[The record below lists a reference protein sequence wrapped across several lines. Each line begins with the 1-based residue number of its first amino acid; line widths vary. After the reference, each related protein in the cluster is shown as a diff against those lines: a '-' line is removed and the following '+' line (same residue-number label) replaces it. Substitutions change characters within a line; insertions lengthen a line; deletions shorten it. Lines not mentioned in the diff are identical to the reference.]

1 MGLPN
6 IVRPGR
12 RGPDKAHS
20 GRAEAMT
27 KTGRLVIVSNRLP
40 LKIGGS
46 GENLTV
52 TPSSGGLVSAMS
64 PVLRDRGGIWI
75 GWTGTS
81 EPVGM
86 KTLREILG
94 PASDL
99 AGYRIFPV
107 RLSKQDVEA
116 FYYGFSN
123 EVIWPLF
130 HDLQTRCRF
139 EPEYWDAYLRVNRCF
154 ARAVAHHTRSEDFIW
169 VHDYQMI
176 PVARILKE
184 SGVKRRC
191 TFFLHIPF
199 PAPDIFLKL
208 PWRDE
213 LLRDLMEYEFL
224 GFQTPRDRRN
234 FTDCLRAL
242 FPGSRISGRGPIVK
256 ASAEGR
262 EMRVAAMPISID
274 YRSFRT
280 LAKSEKVSEML
291 EGLKRQ
297 IPREKIVLGVDRLD
311 YTKGIPQ
318 RIRAIGEF
326 LKVHHEYRQKF
337 TFVQIVVPSREDVPE
352 YHDLREEIERLVGS
366 VNGEFSTPG
375 WVPVHYMY
383 KSIPREELVAYYR
396 LADVGLVTP
405 LKDGMNLVAKEYCA
419 CQVDDDGVLVLS
431 EFAGA
436 ASQMHRDSILVNPYD
451 VDGIARAIYAALIM
465 QTTEK
470 KKRMHHL
477 RAGIRRQN
485 VFWWVDNYL
494 RASTGRT
501 LVDFPEAE
509 MAPVF
514 HALKRHSRG
523 EI

>member
-1 MGLPN
+1 MAVALTEK
-6 IVRPGR
+6 GR
-12 RGPDKAHS
+12 
-20 GRAEAMT
+20 M
-27 KTGRLVIVSNRLP
+27 VIVSNRLP
-40 LKIGGS
+40 LKIEGPVG
-46 GENLTV
+46 NLTV
-52 TPSSGGLVSAMS
+52 TPSSGGLVSALS
-64 PVLRDRGGIWI
+64 PVLRNRGGIWI

-81 EPVGM
+81 EMVDM
-86 KTLREILG
+86 KTLREVLG
-94 PASDL
+94 HASDQ
-99 AGYRIFPV
+99 AGYRVFPV
-107 RLSKQDVEA
+107 QISKEDVDA
-116 FYYGFSN
+116 FYFGFSN

-139 EPEYWDAYLRVNRCF
+139 EPEYWDAYRRVNDCF
-154 ARAVAHHTRSEDFIW
+154 ARAVKRHTRSEDFVW

-184 SGVKRRC
+184 SGVDRHC
-191 TFFLHIPF
+191 AFFLHIPF

-208 PWRDE
+208 PWRDD
-213 LLRDLMEYEFL
+213 LLRDLLEYEFV

-242 FPGSRISGRGPIVK
+242 FPGAKVSGRGPVFR

-262 EMRVAAMPISID
+262 ELRVAAMPISID
-274 YRSFRT
+274 YRSFRN
-280 LAKSEKVSEML
+280 LAKSARVTEILDDLRK
-291 EGLKRQ
+291 Q

-318 RIRAIGEF
+318 RIRAVGEF
-326 LKVHHEYRQKF
+326 LRLYPEYRERL
-337 TFVQIVVPSREDVPE
+337 TFIQIVVPSREDVPS
-352 YHDLREEIERLVGS
+352 YHDLREEIERLVS
-366 VNGEFSTPG
+366 SINGEFSTPG

-383 KSIPREELVAYYR
+383 KSVPREELVAYYR

-419 CQVDDDGVLVLS
+419 CQVDDNGVLVLS

-436 ASQMHRDSILVNPYD
+436 ASQMHRDAILVNAYD
-451 VDGIARAIYAALIM
+451 VIGTARAIYSAVTMPAV
-465 QTTEK
+465 EK
-470 KKRMHHL
+470 KTRMHRL

-494 RASTGRT
+494 RASTGRA

-509 MAPVF
+509 LAPVF
-514 HALKRHSRG
+514 HALKRDPAG
-523 EI
+523 EA

>member
-1 MGLPN
+1 
-6 IVRPGR
+6 
-12 RGPDKAHS
+12 
-20 GRAEAMT
+20 MT
-27 KTGRLVIVSNRLP
+27 EKGRLVIVSNRLP
-40 LKIGGS
+40 LKIEGS
-46 GENLTV
+46 PGNWLV
-52 TPSSGGLVSAMS
+52 TPSSGGLVSALS

-81 EPVGM
+81 EIVEM

-94 PASDL
+94 PASDR
-99 AGYRIFPV
+99 AGYRVFPV
-107 RLSKQDVEA
+107 LLSKEDVEA

-130 HDLQTRCRF
+130 HDLQTHCRF
-139 EPEYWDAYLRVNRCF
+139 EPEYWDAYRRVNSCF
-154 ARAVAHHTRSEDFIW
+154 AQAVRRHTRTEDFVW

-176 PVARILKE
+176 PVARILKK
-184 SGVKRRC
+184 SGVKRYC
-191 TFFLHIPF
+191 AFFLHIPF

-208 PWRDE
+208 PWRDD
-213 LLRDLMEYEFL
+213 LLRDLMEYEFV

-242 FPGSRISGRGPIVK
+242 FPGAKISGRGPVVH
-256 ASAEGR
+256 ASADGR

-280 LAKSEKVSEML
+280 LAKSPVVLTIL
-291 EGLKRQ
+291 EELRKQ

-318 RIRAIGEF
+318 RIKAIREF
-326 LKVHHEYRQKF
+326 LRGHPEYREKL
-337 TFVQIVVPSREDVPE
+337 TFIQIVVPSREDVPS
-352 YHDLREEIERLVGS
+352 YRVLREEIERLVSS

-396 LADVGLVTP
+396 LADLALVTP
-405 LKDGMNLVAKEYCA
+405 LKDGMNLVAKEYCT
-419 CQVDDDGVLVLS
+419 CQVGDEGVLILS

-436 ASQMHRDSILVNPYD
+436 AAQMHREAILVNPYD
-451 VDGIARAIYAALIM
+451 VNGIARAIHAAVTMPL
-465 QTTEK
+465 EK
-470 KKRMHHL
+470 KKARM
-477 RAGIRRQN
+477 RRIRVGIRRQN

-494 RASTGRT
+494 RASTGKA

-509 MAPVF
+509 LAPVF
-514 HALKRHSRG
+514 HALKRSPAG
-523 EI
+523 EA

>member
-1 MGLPN
+1 MN
-6 IVRPGR
+6 E
-12 RGPDKAHS
+12 K
-20 GRAEAMT
+20 
-27 KTGRLVIVSNRLP
+27 GRLVIVSNRLP
-40 LKIGGS
+40 LKIVGS
-46 GENLTV
+46 AENLTV
-52 TPSSGGLVSAMS
+52 IPSSGGLVSALS

-75 GWTGTS
+75 GWTGIPGML
-81 EPVGM
+81 EM

-94 PASDL
+94 PASDR
-99 AGYRIFPV
+99 AGYRVFPV
-107 RLSKQDVEA
+107 NLSSDDVDS

-139 EPEYWDAYLRVNRCF
+139 EPEYWEAYRRVNGCF
-154 ARAVAHHTRSEDFIW
+154 ARAVRRHTRTEDFVW

-176 PVARILKE
+176 PVARILRE
-184 SGVKRRC
+184 SGVKRSC
-191 TFFLHIPF
+191 AFFLHIPF

-208 PWRDE
+208 PWRDD
-213 LLRDLMEYEFL
+213 LLRDFLEYEFV

-234 FTDCLRAL
+234 FTDCIRAL
-242 FPGSRISGRGPIVK
+242 FPDAKVSGRGPVFR

-262 EMRVAAMPISID
+262 EIRVAAMPISID
-274 YRSFRT
+274 YRSFRE
-280 LAKSEKVSEML
+280 LAKSARVSEIL
-291 EGLKRQ
+291 EELRRQ

-318 RIRAIGEF
+318 RIKAIGEF
-326 LKVHHEYRQKF
+326 LRLYPEYRERL
-337 TFVQIVVPSREDVPE
+337 TFIQIVVPSREDVPS
-352 YHDLREEIERLVGS
+352 YHDLREEIEQLVS
-366 VNGEFSTPG
+366 SINGEFSTPG

-383 KSIPREELVAYYR
+383 KSVPREELAAYYR

-419 CQVDDDGVLVLS
+419 CQVDDGGTLVLS

-436 ASQMHRDSILVNPYD
+436 ASQMQRDAILVNAYD
-451 VDGIARAIYAALIM
+451 VSGTARAIHAAVTM
-465 QTTEK
+465 PAVEK
-470 KKRMHHL
+470 KKRMHRL

-494 RASTGRT
+494 RASTGRF

-509 MAPVF
+509 LAPVF
-514 HALKRHSRG
+514 HALKRQPRKAT
-523 EI
+523 